1 MKDKKSP
8 LKFSGL
14 AAGAYEAAAV
24 HGAKDITASK
34 TITGIADMVAQTGLA
49 VTQYFGEIGKQY
61 DEFAENVLNNGVTLS
76 DENFEALY
84 NDLQDGRSSFIT
96 GNKKNRTLA
105 MKNLNQLANSYED
118 YKDLVENTAILANDP
133 DGLLDTFKNSPE
145 GKAYLDA
152 MSGKNKLTKN
162 PNKDA
167 QNPNDLGVVMNDR
180 WTSLNDLKRIAEAN
194 TKDTN
199 FASTIEALAVKQ
211 LQSKVKPDM
220 KAINYTVSRMIKNG
234 KTNSL
239 IYSEIVPG
247 RTFYDDVATK
257 LENKK
262 LSDLGLN
269 SAQLNRYATSSGL
282 STADVNDGIDSN
294 EARRIADVMIK
305 DIAYSNQLNEELNE
319 YYSTYVA
326 QQNAL
331 YGKTDFPFT
340 PGPFETVEADV
351 QKKATQKSYNEKI
364 KEIKANKKLSNKEKD
379 RRIKEETNM
388 YNAMY
393 GDIDAKKKLYIEI
406 YEDARDAADSKLK
419 EDIERIKNSDLKR
432 RERRKKQDDLRNI
445 FNKKFPTADGGHI
458 DEDTDLSDYLIF

>member
-8 LKFSGL
+8 LKFKGL

-167 QNPNDLGVVMNDR
+167 QNPNDLGVIMNDR

-239 IYSEIVPG
+239 IYSEIIPG

-269 SAQLNRYATSSGL
+269 SAQLNRYPTSSGL

-305 DIAYSNQLNEELNE
+305 DTAYNNQLNEELNE

-340 PGPFETVEADV
+340 PTPWQLSEANVSKTAAQKRYDETI
-351 QKKATQKSYNEKI
+351 EKI
-364 KEIKANKKLSNKEKD
+364 NNSNLSPEEKD
-379 RRIKEETNM
+379 KKIQEANNM
-388 YNAMY
+388 YNAIY
-393 GDIDAKKKLYIEI
+393 GDIDAKIEI
-406 YEDARDAADSKLK
+406 YEDARGAAYSKLQ
-419 EDIERIKNSDLKR
+419 EAIERIKNSNLKR
-432 RERRKKQDDLRNI
+432 GQRREEQKDLQNV
-445 FNKKFPTADGGHI
+445 FDENFPTADGSHI